1 VLILLEGFSI
11 LHPQHLKNIK
21 KLNQLK
27 MRRLFKKGERV
38 RSKIDGKVMEVLKY
52 IKSNWIQVK
61 SFDLESKEVRTAKI
75 KEDKLSKAA

>member
-1 VLILLEGFSI
+1 
-11 LHPQHLKNIK
+11 
-21 KLNQLK
+21 

-52 IKSNWIQVK
+52 LKKNIVEVK
-61 SFDLESKEVRTAKI
+61 MFDLQSKEVRTDKV

>member
-1 VLILLEGFSI
+1 
-11 LHPQHLKNIK
+11 
-21 KLNQLK
+21 

-52 IKSNWIQVK
+52 LKANLVEVK
-61 SFDLESKEVRTAKI
+61 WFDQEKKEVRTNKI